1 MEPTEEA
8 PPAPPTKSRRRGFIE
23 WVIVLVVAVALS
35 FLVRTFV
42 FQEYYVPSKSM
53 KPTLYVGDRILVN
66 KLAVDFGTI
75 NIGDIVV
82 FKAPPD
88 VLKDCGDSV
97 PDLVKRV
104 IGTPGDKLHSVG
116 NTIYVNGK
124 PLDQKWSVFKNIG
137 SKAITP
143 ITLKSNQYFMLGDNH
158 ADSCD
163 SRYWGPVPRSD
174 IIGKVFLKVWPLS
187 HWHWF

>member
-1 MEPTEEA
+1 M
-8 PPAPPTKSRRRGFIE
+8 
-23 WVIVLVVAVALS
+23 
-35 FLVRTFV
+35 
-42 FQEYYVPSKSM
+42 
-53 KPTLYVGDRILVN
+53 
-66 KLAVDFGTI
+66 
-75 NIGDIVV
+75 
-82 FKAPPD
+82 
-88 VLKDCGDSV
+88 
-97 PDLVKRV
+97 
-104 IGTPGDKLHSVG
+104 
-116 NTIYVNGK
+116 
-124 PLDQKWSVFKNIG
+124 G